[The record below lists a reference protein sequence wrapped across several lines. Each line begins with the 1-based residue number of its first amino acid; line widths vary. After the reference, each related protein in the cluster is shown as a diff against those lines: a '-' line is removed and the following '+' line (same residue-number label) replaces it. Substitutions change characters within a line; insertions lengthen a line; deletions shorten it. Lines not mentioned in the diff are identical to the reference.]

1 MLFLCYDADA
11 ERKLRIRKRRTKE
24 MKIKRILSILL
35 CVASIIAVMP
45 LSAFANGNNEP
56 YAEIK
61 FRNPETKTIEFG
73 KTEEIYLDYS
83 TGEIE
88 TCKIE
93 WSVSKNN
100 RCKIEYVTDEETGL
114 VTGAKLTGKNFGDL
128 TFTARLFDE
137 SGNEIVSANK
147 TVRVVESKGEDKTLE
162 EKLKI
167 ILQDS
172 YLTLGMTIMYVPFLS
187 GFVILIMGPYYTYL
201 TIKTLVFG

>member
-1 MLFLCYDADA
+1 
-11 ERKLRIRKRRTKE
+11 